1 MRTPPRR
8 SRGPLSALLIALL
21 ANCDPGFLM
30 GAAAPSA
37 AGPEAPAQAPAVRV
51 VVCQG
56 CPSELGAQAAAGQ
69 GDTIRSLLWLTAVR
83 SLPARLFHPARTAA
97 LVAAIPPDHRAELAA
112 LAAVSG
118 ASLNMV
124 LTANV
129 LVDSQCSA
137 LVSPARAGEPLRVAR
152 NLDFFPA
159 SVIGPRSVVQLMRP
173 LGKHAFA
180 SLGWPGF
187 AGVTSGMNDAGL
199 TACVLLNND
208 QPAMRPGVP
217 VCFRIREILEHCASV
232 DEAVACFNASPVA
245 SSHYVL
251 LADRSTSALVW
262 QGADGAHRDD
272 PQGGWLAAANG
283 KRIDGLP
290 VDGRG
295 RRLLAVGA
303 GLAAGVVS
311 DAAMRQALTAS
322 YKDGLNAQAM
332 VFVPARLTLEFALGS
347 AWRPAALGCWRSI
360 ELSALFA
367 GGALQPAA
375 LQELGSVAGL
385 EHPLTLR

>member
-1 MRTPPRR
+1 MKTPPRR
-8 SRGPLSALLIALL
+8 PSGPLTALLVALL

-37 AGPEAPAQAPAVRV
+37 DKPEAEAHAPAVKV
-51 VVCQG
+51 VLCQG
-56 CPSELGAQAAAGQ
+56 SPAELGAQSAAGQ
-69 GDTIRSLLWLTAVR
+69 GATIRTLLWLTAVR
-83 SLPARLFHPARTAA
+83 SLPARLFHPGRTAA
-97 LVAAIPPDHRAELAA
+97 LIAAIPSDHRAELAA

-118 ASLNMV
+118 AGLHMV
-124 LTANV
+124 LAANV
-129 LVDSQCSA
+129 LVDNQCSA

-159 SVIGPRSVVQLMRP
+159 SVIGPRSVVQVMRP

-187 AGVTSGMNDAGL
+187 AGVTSGMNDAGI
-199 TACVLLNND
+199 TVCVLLNKD
-208 QPAMRPGVP
+208 QPGMRPGVP
-217 VCFRIREILEHCASV
+217 ICFRMREILEHCATLE
-232 DEAVACFNASPVA
+232 EAVSCFNRSPVA

-251 LADRSTSALVW
+251 LADRTSCALVW
-262 QGADGAHRDD
+262 QGADGPHRDD
-272 PQGGWLAAANG
+272 PCDGWLAAANG
-283 KRIDGLP
+283 KRVGGLP
-290 VDGRG
+290 VDVRG

-322 YKDGLNAQAM
+322 YMDTLNAQAM

-347 AWRPAALGCWRSI
+347 AFRPAALGCWRSI
-360 ELSALFA
+360 ALAELFA
-367 GGALQPAA
+367 GGPSQPGA
-375 LQELGSVAGL
+375 LQELGSVASL
-385 EHPLTLR
+385 AHPLTLR